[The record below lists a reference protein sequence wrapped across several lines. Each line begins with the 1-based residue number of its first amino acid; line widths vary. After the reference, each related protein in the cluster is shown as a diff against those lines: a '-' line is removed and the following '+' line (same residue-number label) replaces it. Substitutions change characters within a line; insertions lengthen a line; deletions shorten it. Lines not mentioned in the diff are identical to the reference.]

1 MILCDVRMMYT
12 NFAFLRQ
19 LLNCLLFSSAF
30 DLPLFITG
38 VDKSNLKSDRNL
50 RIKFGNSFNSLN
62 IFSVVGKG
70 PYHQILYAILYAWF
84 ISSAM
89 ELSNVSYRQS
99 SHLRSIGLLKIFYGT
114 FLVSASP
121 DKIESPSIRVAPFFH
136 LPSSRAS
143 RSLVSSSNLSDS

>member
-38 VDKSNLKSDRNL
+38 VDKSNLTSDRNL

-70 PYHQILYAILYAWF
+70 PYH
-84 ISSAM
+84 
-89 ELSNVSYRQS
+89 
-99 SHLRSIGLLKIFYGT
+99 
-114 FLVSASP
+114 
-121 DKIESPSIRVAPFFH
+121 
-136 LPSSRAS
+136 
-143 RSLVSSSNLSDS
+143 

>member
-38 VDKSNLKSDRNL
+38 VDKSNLTSDGNL

-70 PYHQILYAILYAWF
+70 PYH
-84 ISSAM
+84 
-89 ELSNVSYRQS
+89 
-99 SHLRSIGLLKIFYGT
+99 
-114 FLVSASP
+114 
-121 DKIESPSIRVAPFFH
+121 
-136 LPSSRAS
+136 
-143 RSLVSSSNLSDS
+143 